1 MVEKVFKDRKE
12 DLKMKI
18 ENIKPKG
25 YVMKGVYT
33 PAKKI
38 DLGDSYLIFVSGVKA
53 PAGEVNEVVTEDIAE
68 QTRLVFEEIND
79 ILKQAGATLDNVVK
93 AVIYLKDI
101 EDFKIVSPIRAEY
114 FKNSMPVSTMVEVGG
129 FVRKGSKIEI
139 EVTAILEK

>member
-38 DLGDSYLIFVSGVKA
+38 DLGDSYLIFVSGVQA

-93 AVIYLKDI
+93 AVIYLKNI

>member
-1 MVEKVFKDRKE
+1 MT
-12 DLKMKI
+12 I
-18 ENIKPKG
+18 ENIKPEG

-38 DLGDSYLIFVSGVKA
+38 DLGDSYLIFVSGVQA
-53 PAGEVNEVVTEDIAE
+53 PAGEQNEVATEDIAE
-68 QTRLVFEEIND
+68 QTRLVFEEINM
-79 ILKQAGATLDNVVK
+79 ILKQAGASVDDVVK

-101 EDFKIVSPIRAEY
+101 NDFQIVSPIRAEY

-139 EVTAILEK
+139 EVTAMISK